1 MSKKL
6 CKKDKNKTA
15 KPEKAKFEC
24 KKCGLQAKKEEKLC
38 KPVKIVF
45 NLS

>member
-6 CKKDKNKTA
+6 CKKDKKKKI
-15 KPEKAKFEC
+15 KPEKVRFEC

-38 KPVKIVF
+38 KPVKI
-45 NLS
+45 

>member
-6 CKKDKNKTA
+6 CKKDKNKEIKA
-15 KPEKAKFEC
+15 AKAKYEC

-38 KPVKIVF
+38 KPVK
-45 NLS
+45 L